1 MFKQFQW
8 DEGGR
13 QKKCFFFFFCYSHEG
28 INGCFSLKTFF
39 LSSKGRRRRS
49 TDIPFRNNREN
60 RREKKRATP
69 LTQEG
74 GPISIKLFPTHNTPT
89 PSIKR
94 GKKRNRTPKFFPIF
108 QISKDLGT
116 IFRGKFVWKKS
127 LALAKCPGESERW
140 VLSRGHFQVCM
151 QLNPTSSLIWR
162 VAMIAINRVL
172 QKQKQA
178 PKHTRNRTKI
188 Q

>member
-1 MFKQFQW
+1 MGVFLS
-8 DEGGR
+8 R
-13 QKKCFFFFFCYSHEG
+13 
-28 INGCFSLKTFF
+28 LFF

-60 RREKKRATP
+60 RRKKSYATH
-69 LTQEG
+69 TRR

-89 PSIKR
+89 PSIKG
-94 GKKRNRTPKFFPIF
+94 GKNKREIEHQTFSQYFKSQRPRNNF
-108 QISKDLGT
+108 LGEICLKKVT
-116 IFRGKFVWKKS
+116 CLGKMSRWEWKV
-127 LALAKCPGESERW
+127 

-178 PKHTRNRTKI
+178 PKHEK
-188 Q
+188 